1 MPNIRAS
8 SGTRLTA
15 LPRPPRVVFL
25 THHED
30 PELVQTALS
39 AGARGYVVKRRVTAD
54 LLPAI
59 RSVLSG
65 HVFISPA
72 IGLAVT
78 H

>member
-1 MPNIRAS
+1 
-8 SGTRLTA
+8 
-15 LPRPPRVVFL
+15 VVFL

-30 PELVQTALS
+30 PELVQTALA
-39 AGARGYVVKRRVTAD
+39 AGALAYVVKRRLTVD

-59 RSVLSG
+59 RSALSG

-72 IGLAVT
+72 IGLAAT